1 MNIAER
7 EEIETPSLE
16 ERIRRGKIAFK
27 EAKLEQERNY
37 GVAVKH
43 VEVPGDPEGEEWI
56 VKVGDRTLSFRG
68 ADTMRKMKK
77 WAEENDGVV
86 VVIGEKTGKI
96 KVIAGK
102 LVDDIFL
109 RKAAEDEARAEGN
122 CFGD

>member
-7 EEIETPSLE
+7 GKIKTSSFED
-16 ERIRRGKIAFK
+16 RIRRSGITFE
-27 EAKLEQERNY
+27 EAKQEQERNY
-37 GVAVKH
+37 GVVVKH
-43 VEVPGDPEGEEWI
+43 VEVPGDPEGEEWEI
-56 VKVGDRTLSFRG
+56 KVGDRTLSFKG
-68 ADTMRKMKK
+68 TDAKKKMEE

-86 VVIGEKTGKI
+86 VIVGEKTGKI

-109 RKAAEDEARAEGN
+109 KRAAEDEAKAEGK